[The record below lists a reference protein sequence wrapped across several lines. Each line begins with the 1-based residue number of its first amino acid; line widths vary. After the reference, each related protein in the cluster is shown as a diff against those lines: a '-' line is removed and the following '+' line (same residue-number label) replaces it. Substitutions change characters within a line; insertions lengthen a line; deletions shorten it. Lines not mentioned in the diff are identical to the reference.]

1 MVKGVVKCCAWMW
14 SAELMRFF
22 GANCSIFRKALI
34 ELIILMSIRCSYAPS
49 DSKKVLLKMALFSAL
64 KNRPDWYFTQI
75 GLKIKTKSPAVYSPV
90 LVIFEGVPISIKSL
104 QLSTRRKCLQHPGGA
119 NFCQTVCNC
128 PSPRPA
134 SRDAVRLFCVF

>member
-1 MVKGVVKCCAWMW
+1 MGKGVVKGWGGMW
-14 SAELMRFF
+14 SAGSMHFF

-104 QLSTRRKCLQHPGGA
+104 QLSTRRKM
-119 NFCQTVCNC
+119 
-128 PSPRPA
+128 SPAPWW
-134 SRDAVRLFCVF
+134 C